1 MARKAPTKT
10 KTVSISEEV
19 HNLLA
24 DYCKLRGI
32 KVGHFVSLIVEQ
44 YIKQKT
50 TIQVMARKAPTKTKT
65 VNISEEVHNLL
76 ADYCKLRG
84 IKVGHF
90 VSLIVEQYI
99 KQKP

>member
-1 MARKAPTKT
+1 
-10 KTVSISEEV
+10 
-19 HNLLA
+19 
-24 DYCKLRGI
+24 
-32 KVGHFVSLIVEQ
+32 
-44 YIKQKT
+44 
-50 TIQVMARKAPTKTKT
+50 MARKAPTKTKT